1 MGMLVDDVTI
11 HVKGGKG
18 GNGMVAFNR
27 VPMSKGPAGGDGG
40 KGGAVI
46 AEGVSDLGALF
57 VFHNTKDVFAE
68 DGENGKAQFNDGR
81 NGTDTVIRVPVGTV
95 IHDLAA
101 GTAQEITR
109 VGERVQLARGGR
121 GGIGNY
127 KMRSSKNTT
136 PYEQTDGREG
146 EEKQIRLEL
155 KMIADVGLIGLPNA
169 GKSSLINALTAA
181 KSKVANYHFTTLEP
195 HLGDYYGLILA
206 DIPGLIKGASE
217 GKGLGD
223 KFLRHVERTKVLL
236 HLVSIESEDPYADYQ
251 TIRGE
256 LHQYDPELLE
266 KPEHVLLSKSDE
278 CDEEKLKAT
287 ISQFSKEG
295 IEVTPISILQEETL
309 EPVRVLL
316 NTLKDE
322 KERGV

>member
-1 MGMLVDDVTI
+1 MLVDDIIIRVR
-11 HVKGGKG
+11 GGKG

-40 KGGAVI
+40 RGGSVY

-81 NGTDTVIRVPVGTV
+81 NGEDRIIKVPVGTV
-95 IHDLAA
+95 IHDLAD

-109 VGERVQLARGGR
+109 VGERVQLSRGGR

-146 EEKQIRLEL
+146 QAKDIRLEL
-155 KMIADVGLIGLPNA
+155 KMIADVGLVGLPNA

-223 KFLRHVERTKVLL
+223 KFLRHVERTRVIL
-236 HLVSIESEDPYADYQ
+236 HVVSVEGENPLEDYR

-256 LHQYDPELLE
+256 LQQYDPVLLE
-266 KPEHVLLSKSDE
+266 KPEHVLLSK
-278 CDEEKLKAT
+278 CDE
-287 ISQFSKEG
+287 ISEDELQALIARFSAEG
-295 IEVTPISILQEETL
+295 IATLPVSILKEETL
-309 EPVRVLL
+309 EPLRALL
-316 NTLKDE
+316 NTLKEE